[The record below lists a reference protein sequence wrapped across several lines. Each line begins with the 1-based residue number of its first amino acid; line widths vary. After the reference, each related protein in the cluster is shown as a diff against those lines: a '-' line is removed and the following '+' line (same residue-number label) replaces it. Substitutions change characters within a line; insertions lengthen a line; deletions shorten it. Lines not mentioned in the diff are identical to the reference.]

1 MFKENNFSRLPVY
14 IDDIDH
20 IVGLI
25 HHRDF
30 EAARDRN
37 LKSLRTIL
45 KPVPTVS
52 PDTKISKLLRILQ
65 KNKTHLAVVVDEFG
79 GTEGIVTLED
89 ILEELVGEIWDEH
102 DEVSVDIEK
111 ISENEYIVDCSSSLE
126 DFFEYFNISAEENA
140 VSTVN
145 GWVMLKTDKIPEVDD
160 SFSFDN
166 LDAVVVSTDGKRADK
181 IKITV
186 KEKENEDVSE

>member
-1 MFKENNFSRLPVY
+1 MRLFSEISKVFKENNFSRLPVY

-65 KNKTHLAVVVDEFG
+65 KNKTRIWRLLLMSSEEQRELLRLKIFWKSLLAKSGMSMMRF
-79 GTEGIVTLED
+79 
-89 ILEELVGEIWDEH
+89 
-102 DEVSVDIEK
+102 
-111 ISENEYIVDCSSSLE
+111 
-126 DFFEYFNISAEENA
+126 
-140 VSTVN
+140 
-145 GWVMLKTDKIPEVDD
+145 
-160 SFSFDN
+160 
-166 LDAVVVSTDGKRADK
+166 R
-181 IKITV
+181 
-186 KEKENEDVSE
+186 